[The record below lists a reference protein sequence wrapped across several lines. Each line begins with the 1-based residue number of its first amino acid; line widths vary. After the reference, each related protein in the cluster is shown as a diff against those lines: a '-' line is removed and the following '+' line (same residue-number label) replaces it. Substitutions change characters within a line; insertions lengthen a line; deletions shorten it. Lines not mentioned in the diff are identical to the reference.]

1 MRYMENEI
9 LHFGAS
15 KIYTPTFLARETKL
29 YAAAWHLDSRRVV
42 STVVSP
48 YLSRSDPSI
57 RRKSAEFLD

>member
-9 LHFGAS
+9 LHFGAA
-15 KIYTPTFLARETKL
+15 KIYTPTFLARETKF

-57 RRKSAEFLD
+57 RRKLLEFPN